1 MHETCKTGLCFLFFC
16 LTKSYRTLKGHIQSM
31 VAIFHF
37 WNFISYFIQFI
48 FSLII
53 YNNRLKLLN
62 ATNGDKKVNCSLF
75 RFIESIQYLC
85 SERKE
90 EKKKKILNKYCLNN
104 CISVFQFNAYRMM

>member
-1 MHETCKTGLCFLFFC
+1 MHETCKTSLCFLFFF

-37 WNFISYFIQFI
+37 SEFHFVFYTIQFI

-62 ATNGDKKVNCSLF
+62 ATNRDKKVNRSRF
-75 RFIESIQYLC
+75 RFIESIQYLG

-90 EKKKKILNKYCLNN
+90 EKKENIK
-104 CISVFQFNAYRMM
+104 